1 MLMLYLSIIIIIPF
15 SYAIFIIPIFIK
27 HFSFTETLYFYLSYM
42 FFNLFGS
49 IVNLFIYF
57 YSLMCMD
64 VIKWGKTRSIINND
78 QILNKETDHDV
89 IEEEKEEIDEKR
101 IIIKYGNTQNDYY
114 FDDLQGI
121 VI

>member
-1 MLMLYLSIIIIIPF
+1 M
-15 SYAIFIIPIFIK
+15 
-27 HFSFTETLYFYLSYM
+27 ETLYFYLSFI
-42 FFNLFGS
+42 FFTLFGS

-64 VIKWGKTRSIINND
+64 IIKWGKTRSIIKND
-78 QILNKETDHDV
+78 YINSNLSIDDDKI
-89 IEEEKEEIDEKR
+89 IEEENEDENEKR

-121 VI
+121 VL